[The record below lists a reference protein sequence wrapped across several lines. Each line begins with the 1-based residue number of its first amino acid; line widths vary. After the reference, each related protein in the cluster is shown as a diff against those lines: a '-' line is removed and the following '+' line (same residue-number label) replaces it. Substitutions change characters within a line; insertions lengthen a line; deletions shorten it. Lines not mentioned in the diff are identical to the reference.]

1 MAVEFNAEF
10 GMASIVVKFMGP
22 TNSRGLRYKAICQ
35 AGSITVSADYSKN
48 PTENAITVAK
58 MLAEKLDWQGKYHL
72 GYLPK
77 SEKSYWVFVLEVQ
90 AK

>member
-35 AGSITVSADYSKN
+35 AGSITVSADY
-48 PTENAITVAK
+48 
-58 MLAEKLDWQGKYHL
+58 
-72 GYLPK
+72 GYLSLRCK
-77 SEKSYWVFVLEVQ
+77 QNEVHL
-90 AK
+90 